1 VVITSILFAIIHPGW
16 SAPIIFILS
25 LGLGYAYERTGNLWV
40 PLTIHLL
47 FNSFQTAMFLLL
59 RGQN

>member
-1 VVITSILFAIIHPGW
+1 MFAIIHPGW
-16 SAPIIFILS
+16 TVPVIFVLS

-47 FNSFQTAMFLLL
+47 FNTLQTTFFLLL
-59 RGQN
+59 KGQN